1 MPPALDLDTKSQ
13 DFDAKSILSMQELD
27 PSPVDDSLST
37 PELDS
42 LENGEYFPKPAEDK
56 PARTCGFP
64 APKLGLR
71 AHRWDTLRKYN
82 WELSSIG
89 TQNSLTITYLTL

>member
-1 MPPALDLDTKSQ
+1 MPPALDTKSQ

-42 LENGEYFPKPAEDK
+42 LENGEYFPQPVEDK
-56 PARTCGFP
+56 PARACGFP

-82 WELSSIG
+82 SKLSSIG
-89 TQNSLTITYLTL
+89 NH